1 MNYPVFNRALVE
13 DRLRFIE
20 KSVESLGRFRGLSL
34 DEFSADPDFFR
45 IAYYD
50 LYTALE
56 ACLDI
61 GAHFLSRLPGVAPK
75 TYRDIPLLLAEQK
88 ILPKRFVEAKFA
100 AMAGYRN
107 RLSHFY
113 HRLSPAEILEIL
125 KTGLDDF
132 KEFGR
137 HIRNVLLSSDEL
149 LKKKPIRK
157 KKKLR
162 RQRL

>member
-1 MNYPVFNRALVE
+1 LKPLDLNRSLVE
-13 DRLRFIE
+13 DRLRFMERSIG
-20 KSVESLGRFRGLSL
+20 SLRRFRNLSL

-61 GAHFLSRLPGVAPK
+61 GAHILSRKPGVAPK
-75 TYRDIPLLLAEQK
+75 TYRDIPLLMAEQK
-88 ILPKRFVEAKFA
+88 ILPRRFAEEKFA

-132 KEFGR
+132 EEFGR
-137 HIRNVLLSSDEL
+137 HIRKILLSPDRPPETKPLRDSV
-149 LKKKPIRK
+149 KKGG
-157 KKKLR
+157 R
-162 RQRL
+162 RL

>member
-1 MNYPVFNRALVE
+1 MGVKNPALNRALVE
-13 DRLRFIE
+13 DRLRYIE

-61 GAHFLSRLPGVAPK
+61 GAHVLSRMPGVAPK
-75 TYRDIPLLLAEQK
+75 TYRDIPLLLAEHH
-88 ILPKRFVEAKFA
+88 ILPRRFAEDKFA

-132 KEFGR
+132 EEFGR
-137 HIRNVLLSSDEL
+137 HIRNILLSSDGIPA
-149 LKKKPIRK
+149 KKPIRK
-157 KKKLR
+157 KKKL
-162 RQRL
+162 QR

>member
-1 MNYPVFNRALVE
+1 MKPLDLNRALVD

-20 KSVESLGRFRGLSL
+20 RSIESLRRFRHLSL
-34 DEFSADPDFFR
+34 DEFNADPDFFR

-61 GAHFLSRLPGVAPK
+61 GAHILSRKPGVAPK
-75 TYRDIPLLLAEQK
+75 TYRDIPLLLAGQK
-88 ILPKRFVEAKFA
+88 ILPRRFAEERFA

-132 KEFGR
+132 EVFGR
-137 HIRNVLLSSDEL
+137 HIRKILLPPDRTPEAKPLRNSA
-149 LKKKPIRK
+149 KKRSRI
-157 KKKLR
+157 
-162 RQRL
+162 

>member
-1 MNYPVFNRALVE
+1 MKHPVLNRALVE
-13 DRLRFIE
+13 DRLRYIE

-34 DEFSADPDFFR
+34 DEFSVNPDFFR

-61 GAHFLSRLPGVAPK
+61 GAHFLSRMPGVAPK
-75 TYRDIPLLLAEQK
+75 TYRDIPLLLAEHN
-88 ILPKRFVEAKFA
+88 ILPRRFVEDKFA

-113 HRLSPAEILEIL
+113 HRLSPAEIWEIL

-132 KEFGR
+132 EEFGR
-137 HIRNVLLSSDEL
+137 HIRNILLTSDDIPG
-149 LKKKPIRK
+149 KKPIRK

-162 RQRL
+162 